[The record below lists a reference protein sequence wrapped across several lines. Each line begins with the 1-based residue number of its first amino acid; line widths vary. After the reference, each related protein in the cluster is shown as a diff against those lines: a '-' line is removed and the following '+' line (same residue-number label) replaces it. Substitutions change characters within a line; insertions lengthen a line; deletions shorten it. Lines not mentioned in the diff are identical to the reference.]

1 MDDAIV
7 LRIQNSGNVG
17 LVRTNFKFS
26 YESNQKVFGTLK
38 VSLSL
43 EFYATR
49 SVDQEDQIES
59 LT

>member
-49 SVDQEDQIES
+49 SVDQEDQIE
-59 LT
+59 